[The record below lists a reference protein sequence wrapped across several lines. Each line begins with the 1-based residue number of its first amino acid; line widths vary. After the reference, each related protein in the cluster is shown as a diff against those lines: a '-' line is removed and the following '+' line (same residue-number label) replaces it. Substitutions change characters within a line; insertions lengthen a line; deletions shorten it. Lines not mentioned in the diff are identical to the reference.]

1 MIDLFLRLNAH
12 QPGTALKRELAQ
24 SGRQRQGKRQ
34 LINKFLFF
42 LRIWQITRVDMITVS
57 NGARM
62 HRVPNGINHLSS
74 GHDSVPTT
82 YRVTP

>member
-1 MIDLFLRLNAH
+1 
-12 QPGTALKRELAQ
+12 
-24 SGRQRQGKRQ
+24 
-34 LINKFLFF
+34 
-42 LRIWQITRVDMITVS
+42 MITVS

-62 HRVPNGINHLSS
+62 HQVPSGINHLSP